1 MKKTLA
7 ILCALIMLIL
17 TSCDNHDKIHIETT
31 TLFNSENIS
40 AGTTTNIIKSESII
54 NSKTEPTQNSSET
67 TEKSTAQTT
76 FNSSSGEG
84 VQDVPPYILTESIE
98 DLKQIKAATKTMDE
112 TEFSS
117 YMKSNFSTETVNGMN
132 SIENAEKYLADFEN
146 AYVVYVDEFAEDNV
160 MAYYIE
166 YGDISYKIPVDGVF
180 VLTGSY
186 YVNPEKTFEYKEGD
200 IVSHLKTYEI
210 NDMTIELYENTADET
225 EGLYGN
231 IRYDNNTI
239 PFFTNIKIS
248 VEQFESVLPRIGIV
262 KIGDLLN
269 E

>member
-1 MKKTLA
+1 MKKTFA

-17 TSCDNHDKIHIETT
+17 TSCDNHDKTQTDTT
-31 TLFNSENIS
+31 TLIIREDIS
-40 AGTTTNIIKSESII
+40 AGTTVNEAEEESIV
-54 NSKTEPTQNSSET
+54 NSNISTTQNSLET
-67 TEKSTAQTT
+67 TKKSTASTT
-76 FNSSSGEG
+76 FNSSGEG
-84 VQDVPPYILTESIE
+84 VQGVPPYILTESIE
-98 DLKQIKAATKTMDE
+98 DLKQIKVATKTMDE

-117 YMKSNFSTETVNGMN
+117 YMKSNFNTETVNGMD
-132 SIENAEKYLADFEN
+132 SIENAEKYLTDFEN
-146 AYVVYVDEFAEDNV
+146 AYVIYVDEFAEDNV

-186 YVNPEKTFEYKEGD
+186 YVNPEKTFEYKERD
-200 IVSHLKTYEI
+200 SISHLKTYEV
-210 NDMTIELYENTADET
+210 NGMTIELYENTVNET

-231 IRYDNNTI
+231 IRYDNTTI
-239 PFFTNIKIS
+239 PFFTNVKIS